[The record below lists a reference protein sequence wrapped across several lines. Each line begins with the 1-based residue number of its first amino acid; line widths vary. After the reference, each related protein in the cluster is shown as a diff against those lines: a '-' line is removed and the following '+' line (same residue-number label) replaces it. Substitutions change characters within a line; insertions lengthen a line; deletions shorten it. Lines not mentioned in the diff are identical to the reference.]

1 MRTSEEC
8 NAAPGYV
15 FDNPTK
21 TAADLCDQHLSRWHR
36 LFTLIVTLDSEH
48 EARHGKSAIIPDPLS
63 VVSNINRYLG
73 EILHQ
78 VKLTEMFAPLRTGP
92 GSRQTLLPSRSP
104 TYFTQSA
111 PSP

>member
-48 EARHGKSAIIPDPLS
+48 EARHGKSAWR
-63 VVSNINRYLG
+63 SNN
-73 EILHQ
+73 
-78 VKLTEMFAPLRTGP
+78 
-92 GSRQTLLPSRSP
+92 S
-104 TYFTQSA
+104 
-111 PSP
+111 PSPFGGFKNQSLFRRNITSSEAHRDVRPFAN